1 MLGTRVGAAVFIL
14 VVLLGHAYVLRPR
27 ALADTQ
33 EKPASGK
40 KNSTK
45 EGERPSIAGQVHK
58 GLKGLDAKI
67 PAETSKAAK
76 ATKEG
81 FKKRFNTTHEQKGEK
96 SKR

>member
-1 MLGTRVGAAVFIL
+1 MLRSRVGAAVFIL

-33 EKPASGK
+33 GKPADAK
-40 KNSTK
+40 KNSAK

-58 GLKGLDAKI
+58 GLKSLDTKI

-76 ATKEG
+76 ETKG
-81 FKKRFNTTHEQKGEK
+81 AFKKRFNTTHEQKAEK
-96 SKR
+96 K